1 MKLGTLTTVTLS
13 SATIHVISAVPLSVV
28 SHE

>member
-1 MKLGTLTTVTLS
+1 MELGTLTTVTLS
-13 SATIHVISAVPLSVV
+13 SATIPVISAVPLSVV